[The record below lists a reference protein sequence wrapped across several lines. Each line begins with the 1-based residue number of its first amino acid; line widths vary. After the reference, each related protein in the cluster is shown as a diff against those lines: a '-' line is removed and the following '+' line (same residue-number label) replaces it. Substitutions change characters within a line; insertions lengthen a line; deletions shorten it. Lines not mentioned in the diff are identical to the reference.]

1 MARGLRFIQRSPNA
15 GEVDVNTKQQLG
27 MAAAGLLLILGV
39 AQAGPE
45 GRQAAPARPQAGA
58 AAEVPQASGATGSD
72 VIILELAPR
81 QGQASDEEIA
91 AMQMLLLQ
99 LLMMQQEMGSGEVQ
113 MMRPD
118 AVPGV
123 EI

>member
-1 MARGLRFIQRSPNA
+1 MARRLRFILRSPNA
-15 GEVDVNTKQQLG
+15 GDVDMNTKQQIG
-27 MAAAGLLLILGV
+27 AAAAGLLLILGV
-39 AQAGPE
+39 AQAGSE
-45 GRQAAPARPQAGA
+45 GRQAAPARPQAGV
-58 AAEVPQASGATGSD
+58 AAEVPQGPGATGSD
-72 VIILELAPR
+72 VIVLDLAPV

-99 LLMMQQEMGSGEVQ
+99 LLMMQQEMGSSEAQ

-118 AVPGV
+118 SVPGV

>member
-1 MARGLRFIQRSPNA
+1 M
-15 GEVDVNTKQQLG
+15 NTKQIG
-27 MAAAGLLLILGV
+27 AAAAGLLLLLGAV
-39 AQAGPE
+39 QAGSE
-45 GRQAAPARPQAGA
+45 GLQARPQAGI
-58 AAEVPQASGATGSD
+58 AAEVPQGIGANGSD
-72 VIILELAPR
+72 VIVLELAPM

-113 MMRPD
+113 MMRPNP
-118 AVPGV
+118 ALGV

>member
-1 MARGLRFIQRSPNA
+1 M
-15 GEVDVNTKQQLG
+15 
-27 MAAAGLLLILGV
+27 
-39 AQAGPE
+39 
-45 GRQAAPARPQAGA
+45 
-58 AAEVPQASGATGSD
+58 GSD
-72 VIILELAPR
+72 VIVLDLAPM

-99 LLMMQQEMGSGEVQ
+99 LLMMQQEMGSSEAQ

-118 AVPGV
+118 SVPGI

>member
-1 MARGLRFIQRSPNA
+1 MARRLRFILLSPNA
-15 GEVDVNTKQQLG
+15 GDANVNTKQRIG
-27 MAAAGLLLILGV
+27 AAAAGLVLVLGV
-39 AQAGPE
+39 AQAGSE
-45 GRQAAPARPQAGA
+45 TGQAAPARPQAGL
-58 AAEVPQASGATGSD
+58 AAEVPQGTGAMGSD
-72 VIILELAPR
+72 VIVLDLAPM

-99 LLMMQQEMGSGEVQ
+99 LLMMQQEMGSSEAQ

-118 AVPGV
+118 SVPGV